1 MIQTGRQAR
10 AHIKSSIV
18 RFIGLSSKHCMA
30 ERQYVYICSIFG
42 LFPADIC
49 GKLTFIKYNGKT
61 FCGFFLQPGLTWQ
74 EANERCDLLGGR
86 LPVVSSVKEN
96 TDIFHSVVGPEAE
109 VCFSSLLSL
118 STFKFVD
125 PPPSRYSQGWV
136 GGAVLELRQ
145 IRQKIFG

>member
-1 MIQTGRQAR
+1 MVCNKIPRD
-10 AHIKSSIV
+10 
-18 RFIGLSSKHCMA
+18 SK
-30 ERQYVYICSIFG
+30 
-42 LFPADIC
+42 
-49 GKLTFIKYNGKT
+49 
-61 FCGFFLQPGLTWQ
+61 

-86 LPVVSSVKEN
+86 LPVISSVKEN

-118 STFKFVD
+118 SNFKFVD

-145 IRQKIFG
+145 ISQKIFGSVRLAVNGESTNRKIVFFNLGFSLDFYFPFLDS